1 MKLKKLISTSVLF
14 AMAVSGSGFQVFAEE
29 TEEPAE
35 NGAYVLM
42 DIPYAKFY
50 EAELGEN
57 DPAVDAVTSATKNK
71 PRTGTLAGG
80 SYHVSSEGTDI
91 SGVIY
96 PVYVEDLAWIK
107 DETEITDESS
117 VSITVTNRGQTTTT
131 VYEGKDALFESAD
144 YSYYV
149 LDEEPAYYKTMTI
162 EEGEYQ
168 FSAITGASRT
178 VEGVEAEV
186 KVGARHAD
194 VEIALSNTEGIEK
207 GDPVSGV
214 ILTMDDGSKYA
225 LRHIANIWR
234 ATEIGWNAD
243 EFSLDGRKITNIRY
257 LTQNSI
263 IDYPVEI
270 SLSAYVLMDI
280 PYAKFYEAELGEND
294 PAVDAVTSATKNK
307 PRTGTLAGGSYHV
320 SSEGTDIS
328 GVIYPVYVDDLTW
341 IKDETKI
348 TDESSVTIIV
358 TNRGQ
363 ETTTVY
369 EGKDALFESADYSY
383 YVLSEQPSLYKTL
396 IKKDGEYSFSE
407 INAEPATKEGVEAEV
422 TIGARHADI
431 EISLNNTE
439 GIETG
444 DRVSAVILSM
454 DDGSKYGLRHIA
466 NIWRATEI
474 GWNVAD
480 FALNGRTITNVR
492 YITEDAVIDYPVEIK
507 ADAVLPEGIQL
518 NQTEMNMA
526 VGETAELEVTVTPED
541 AMKKITVRSS
551 DPETVSIDRSGKLT
565 AVKPGNATVTVTT
578 SNGLSAEC
586 KVRVLFSDVKDDHS
600 YYYEPV
606 YWAVDE
612 KITVGYGAADL
623 FSPGYSVT
631 RGQFV
636 TFLYRLAGEPE
647 VTEDSGFDD
656 VDPAK
661 FYAKSIAWAAANGI
675 TTGYAGRNEFGP
687 DDKCTREQ
695 IVTFLWRYAESP
707 KPEKTVSFTDS
718 RADAYYLDALSWAAE
733 KEITVGLNDGTGRFG
748 VGMNCTRGMT
758 VTFLYRFDQNK

>member
-117 VSITVTNRGQTTTT
+117 VTITVTNRGQETTT

-149 LDEEPAYYKTMTI
+149 LNEEPAYYKTMTI

-234 ATEIGWNAD
+234 ATEIGWDAE

-307 PRTGTLAGGSYHV
+307 PRTGTLAAGSYHV

-348 TDESSVTIIV
+348 TDESSVTITV

-541 AMKKITVRSS
+541 AMKKITLRSS
-551 DPETVSIDRSGKLT
+551 APETVSIDRSGKLT

-636 TFLYRLAGEPE
+636 TFLYRLAGKPE

-661 FYAKSIAWAAANGI
+661 FYAKSIAWAASNGI
-675 TTGYAGRNEFGP
+675 TTGYFGRNEFGP

-707 KPEKTVSFTDS
+707 KPEKTIDFTDS
-718 RADAYYLDALSWAAE
+718 KPNAYYLDALSWAAE